1 MSGGVRSTLAAGR
14 APICWQRNLAR
25 KAARLENLRR
35 MCAWVRPLAATRPA
49 LRDKPLF
56 GHCLAQLTEQAAR
69 PPDAKSETPRPRPR
83 PFSHDD
89 SGDRDRNVVRADGR
103 PGAPTNGSAGRP
115 PELLAEKR
123 TPRRAPLPPDLNRRA
138 APALL
143 ERLSGS
149 SDKPSAISHQ
159 PSAINKAPRPKPGV
173 SSGAPRAPVSI
184 RHWQQGLVGQ
194 RAVAM
199 TSREGDRVS
208 VRHWQQTL
216 VGRLK
221 RVLRRDGDDGV
232 ESLADVWTTRLTG
245 QTAPGDWLVRLARMP
260 VADGGASERTL
271 QPQSTPQQS
280 PGTRSADRT
289 VSDVA
294 RVGHGQATPTTA
306 VERDATHGLTAG
318 GETVQTPL
326 LAAGGAGDTEGRL
339 RPSAR
344 IAPPAV
350 APVLPELLPG
360 VVGEPVPAVAAAIVR
375 HGARRESAASEDDLG
390 VLASRIKRILDEE
403 ARRHGID
410 V

>member
-1 MSGGVRSTLAAGR
+1 MSGDVRSTLAAGR
-14 APICWQRNLAR
+14 APICWRRNLAR
-25 KAARLENLRR
+25 KAGRLENLRR
-35 MCAWVRPLAATRPA
+35 MCAWVRPLVATRPA

-56 GHCLAQLTEQAAR
+56 GHCLAQLTEQATR
-69 PPDAKSETPRPRPR
+69 PPDAKSETTRPRPS

-89 SGDRDRNVVRADGR
+89 SRDRERNAVRADGH
-103 PGAPTNGSAGRP
+103 PGAPAKGSVDRP
-115 PELLAEKR
+115 PEPLAEKR
-123 TPRRAPLPPDLNRRA
+123 ARRRAPLPPDLNRRA
-138 APALL
+138 APTLL
-143 ERLSGS
+143 KRLAGS
-149 SDKPSAISHQ
+149 TAWAMDKHLAGYK
-159 PSAINKAPRPKPGV
+159 AGGKAPGPKPGV
-173 SSGAPRAPVSI
+173 SPGAPRTP
-184 RHWQQGLVGQ
+184 
-194 RAVAM
+194 
-199 TSREGDRVS
+199 VS

-221 RVLRRDGDDGV
+221 RVLRRDGIDGTA
-232 ESLADVWTTRLTG
+232 SPADPWTSRLIG
-245 QTAPGDWLVRLARMP
+245 QTAPADWLARLARMP
-260 VADGGASERTL
+260 VADGGASERSV
-271 QPQSTPQQS
+271 QPQSTPQHS

-294 RVGHGQATPTTA
+294 RAGHGQATPTVA
-306 VERDATHGLTAG
+306 VEGDAARALIAG
-318 GETVQTPL
+318 GEVASQTPL
-326 LAAGGAGDTEGRL
+326 LAAGGVDDIESGS